1 MVSNR
6 HNASLTSSEKKRLR
20 DRRAQENLRKKREN
34 RIKYLEERVKF
45 CETHHGASLMQQLL
59 TAVDSLRRENE
70 LLRVRQDRLR
80 NMIASW
86 DADEIGAASSVTS
99 QQPRRLENVGSDI
112 ILRTACQCDQRGKE
126 LAATPNSVANFEIP
140 DLNSQNETFT
150 RTTGLTLEYAGA
162 DPGLGHL
169 NGVQRVEATVPAI
182 PPAIQLPELPH
193 SSAVQALPSTVPAW
207 CLVPMNEYGHDPSLV
222 PATAPW
228 LTRPELVIACPPVPA
243 PLDLLHG
250 TRRNYLANEIHCA
263 IRRRA
268 IRDAECV
275 ALGWLGY
282 VYSKWRVSPNPATF
296 ARLAPFQQPVM
307 TQIQQGHPTALDM
320 VIWPQLRVNIIR
332 NWTKYDFAEL
342 MGYLGCCTKV
352 RWPWGKDMLERDA
365 DDNLQIRQEF
375 FEVFTRESG
384 WGLTSEF
391 IDKYPELMEGLD
403 VEALRFRMILPS
415 EVE

>member
-1 MVSNR
+1 
-6 HNASLTSSEKKRLR
+6 
-20 DRRAQENLRKKREN
+20 
-34 RIKYLEERVKF
+34 
-45 CETHHGASLMQQLL
+45 MQQLL

-70 LLRVRQDRLR
+70 LLRARQDRLR

-86 DADEIGAASSVTS
+86 DADESGAASSVTS
-99 QQPRRLENVGSDI
+99 QQSRRLENVGSVNNP
-112 ILRTACQCDQRGKE
+112 RTACQCDQKGNE
-126 LAATPNSVANFEIP
+126 LAATPTSVANFEIP
-140 DLNSQNETFT
+140 DLNAQNETFT

-162 DPGLGHL
+162 DLGLGHL
-169 NGVQRVEATVPAI
+169 NSVQRVEATVPNI

-228 LTRPELVIACPPVPA
+228 FTRPELVIACPPVPA

-268 IRDAECV
+268 IRDAECL

-307 TQIQQGHPTALDM
+307 TQIQHGHPTSLDM
-320 VIWPQLRVNIIR
+320 VMWPQLRVNMIR

-342 MGYLGCCTKV
+342 MGYLSCCTKV

-415 EVE
+415 EPE

>member
-6 HNASLTSSEKKRLR
+6 HNASLSSSEKKRLR

-34 RIKYLEERVKF
+34 RIKYLEERVEF
-45 CETHHGASLMQQLL
+45 CETHHGTSLMQQLL

-70 LLRVRQDRLR
+70 LLRARQDRLR
-80 NMIASW
+80 NMIVSW
-86 DADEIGAASSVTS
+86 DADEIGVVSSVTS
-99 QQPRRLENVGSDI
+99 QQPRRLENAGLDI
-112 ILRTACQCDQRGKE
+112 SPRTACQCDQAEKG
-126 LAATPNSVANFEIP
+126 LAATPNLVANVEIP
-140 DLNSQNETFT
+140 DLIAQNEIFT
-150 RTTGLTLEYAGA
+150 RTTGLTLEYAGTG
-162 DPGLGHL
+162 PGLGHL
-169 NGVQRVEATVPAI
+169 NSVQDVAAAGPSI
-182 PPAIQLPELPH
+182 LPSIQLPELPH
-193 SSAVQALPSTVPAW
+193 SSAIQALPSTVPAW

-222 PATAPW
+222 PATSPW
-228 LTRPELVIACPPVPA
+228 LTRPDLVIACPPVPA

-250 TRRNYLANEIHCA
+250 TRRNYLANEIHRA

-275 ALGWLGY
+275 ALGWLTY

-296 ARLAPFQQPVM
+296 ARLAPFQQPLM
-307 TQIQQGHPTALDM
+307 TQIQQGHPIALDF
-320 VIWPQLRVNIIR
+320 INLPQLRVNIIR
-332 NWTKYDFAEL
+332 NWTKYDYTEL
-342 MGYLGCCTKV
+342 TGYLCCCTKV
-352 RWPWGKDMLERDA
+352 RWPWGKDVLERDA

-403 VEALRFRMILPS
+403 VEALRFRMIPPS

>member
-6 HNASLTSSEKKRLR
+6 HNASLSSSEKKRLR

-34 RIKYLEERVKF
+34 RIKYLEERVEF
-45 CETHHGASLMQQLL
+45 CETHHRASLMQQLL

-70 LLRVRQDRLR
+70 LLRARQDRLR

-86 DADEIGAASSVTS
+86 DADETGVASSVTA
-99 QQPRRLENVGSDI
+99 QQLRQLENVGPDTNP
-112 ILRTACQCDQRGKE
+112 RTACQCDQAEKG
-126 LAATPNSVANFEIP
+126 LAATPISVANVELSGLNAQAEI
-140 DLNSQNETFT
+140 FT
-150 RTTGLTLEYAGA
+150 RTTGLTLEYAGTE
-162 DPGLGHL
+162 PGLGHL
-169 NGVQRVEATVPAI
+169 DSVQDVAAGGPNI
-182 PPAIQLPELPH
+182 LPSIQLPELPQ
-193 SSAVQALPSTVPAW
+193 SSAIQALPSTVPAW
-207 CLVPMNEYGHDPSLV
+207 CLVPMNKYGHDPSLV
-222 PATAPW
+222 PATSPW
-228 LTRPELVIACPPVPA
+228 LTRPDLVIACPPVPA

-250 TRRNYLANEIHCA
+250 TRRNYLANEIHRA

-275 ALGWLGY
+275 ALGWLSY
-282 VYSKWRVSPNPATF
+282 VYGKWRVSPNPATF
-296 ARLAPFQQPVM
+296 ARLAAFQQPVM
-307 TQIQQGHPTALDM
+307 TQIQQGHPTALDLI
-320 VIWPQLRVNIIR
+320 IWPQLRVNIIR
-332 NWTKYDFAEL
+332 NWTKYDFTEL
-342 MGYLGCCTKV
+342 TGYLSCCTKV

-391 IDKYPELMEGLD
+391 LDKYPELMEGLD

>member
-6 HNASLTSSEKKRLR
+6 HNASLSSSEKKRLR
-20 DRRAQENLRKKREN
+20 DRRAQENLRKKRED
-34 RIKYLEERVKF
+34 RIKFLEQRVQF
-45 CETHHGASLMQQLL
+45 CETHHAASLMQQLL

-70 LLRVRQDRLR
+70 LLRARQERLR
-80 NMIASW
+80 KIFASW
-86 DADEIGAASSVTS
+86 DADEIGVSSSATS
-99 QQPRRLENVGSDI
+99 QPPRRLENVGPDI
-112 ILRTACQCDQRGKE
+112 NPSAPGQCGKAKRGI
-126 LAATPNSVANFEIP
+126 AVTPDSIVNFEIP
-140 DLNSQNETFT
+140 EPNAQNEIFT

-162 DPGLGHL
+162 DPGLGQL
-169 NGVQRVEATVPAI
+169 NSVQGVTAAVPNI
-182 PPAIQLPELPH
+182 PSTIQLPGLPY
-193 SSAVQALPSTVPAW
+193 SSAIQALPSTVPAW

-228 LTRPELVIACPPVPA
+228 LSRPELVSACPPVPD

-250 TRRNYLANEIHCA
+250 TRRNYLANEIHRA

-275 ALGWLGY
+275 ALGWLSY

-307 TQIQQGHPTALDM
+307 TQIQQGHPTSLDM

-342 MGYLGCCTKV
+342 TGYMSCCTKV

-365 DDNLQIRQEF
+365 DDNLQIREEF

-403 VEALRFRMILPS
+403 VDALRFRMILPS
-415 EVE
+415 EAE